1 MPSFLEIAVLLGF
14 VATLAYWLNATRSH
28 ELARAAGKRAC
39 QEAQV
44 QLLDDTVEVVQVR
57 VRRDPGGRLAFCR
70 NYRFEFT
77 SDGDLRHRGQVT
89 IHGRRVLHLSL
100 GA

>member
-1 MPSFLEIAVLLGF
+1 MPSFFEITVLLGF

-44 QLLDDTVEVVQVR
+44 QLLDDTVEVVRVR
-57 VRRDPGGRLAFCR
+57 VRRDAGGRLAFCR
-70 NYRFEFT
+70 IYRFEFT
-77 SDGDLRHRGQVT
+77 ADGDQRHRGQVT
-89 IHGRRVLHLSL
+89 IHGRRALHLSL
-100 GA
+100 GS